1 VAVVVQVV
9 VQVVARVAVQVD
21 SRRQVRLRA
30 CMDSVEE
37 RHGLDQ
43 RHVRRVLA
51 QLAMSIIRSACR
63 RVSARVVINSKVR
76 YHQYLS
82 LLDDMKFRF

>member
-1 VAVVVQVV
+1 VAVVARVV
-9 VQVVARVAVQVD
+9 VQVAVQVD

-37 RHGLDQ
+37 RHGLDR

-51 QLAMSIIRSACR
+51 QLAVSIIRNACR
-63 RVSARVVINSKVR
+63 RADVRVVFNSKVR
-76 YHQYLS
+76 YHQYS
-82 LLDDMKFRF
+82 LLLGGMKFRF